1 MSEEVEV
8 WRLLVRL
15 YVDIVVITF
24 VCVAFKT
31 YDFIAC
37 RGHALVQL
45 MFAIPAIE
53 ERNLI
58 QHLL

>member
-1 MSEEVEV
+1 MFEEVKV
-8 WRLLVRL
+8 WRLIVHL